1 MKRLFNNT
9 LISSFDYILLVALNL
24 LATPILI
31 TYFGVDGYGAF
42 VFLSIFSTHGA
53 LSFFDLGMEGA
64 LMNYVARFHADNDRR
79 RLQDSL
85 TVSLVFYGLLGI
97 VIALAVF
104 ASGDFIV
111 GRMLDDK
118 SALSRSFAL
127 QAMIYIAVNIF
138 LQFLTLP
145 FSAILQGMRRYII
158 TKSISAIMNVLRY
171 LLIIATAIWYG
182 RIDVAFF
189 IIAGLTLVRLAVFLY
204 IFAFRLPEFRPLQIH
219 FNPGLLRTL
228 FRYSSVLFINR
239 LIGLV
244 HNQID
249 KLLIWLYLTVSSMT
263 VYDVV
268 SRPANLLRLVMT
280 ILNSAVIPE
289 VARRH
294 HLGEIDAIAK
304 LYINMV
310 RYAYLAILPFLA
322 VLFTYMS
329 DLLGLWVGEQ
339 FTDSASLA
347 LILLAVH
354 LVLPIPSIA
363 STVVVGLEKVRQTIW
378 IPITSTVINIVLS
391 LVLLKLMGLAG
402 LLIGTLCA
410 DTFGVIPYTAAM
422 KRFLRLNLRQLVRPL
437 VPIGLS
443 SLVFLAFHTGL
454 LRLFEHQ
461 LLIIIGAT
469 ATFILHIAFNYRYL
483 LSEEERIFLHR
494 RLADIRNCF
503 ANRFA
508 GRQ

>member
-9 LISSFDYILLVALNL
+9 LISSFDYVLLVALNL

-31 TYFGVDGYGAF
+31 DNFGIDGYGAF
-42 VFLSIFSTHGA
+42 VFLSIFSTYGA
-53 LSFFDLGMEGA
+53 LSFFDLGMVGA
-64 LMNYVARFHADNDRR
+64 LMNYFARFHADNDRR

-104 ASGDFIV
+104 ASGDFII
-111 GRMLDDK
+111 GRLLDDK

-145 FSAILQGMRRYII
+145 FSAILQGMRQYII

-171 LLIIATAIWYG
+171 ILIIAAAIWYG

-204 IFAFRLPEFRPLQIH
+204 IFGFRLPEFR
-219 FNPGLLRTL
+219 
-228 FRYSSVLFINR
+228 R
-239 LIGLV
+239 LIGLA

-310 RYAYLAILPFLA
+310 RYAYLIILPFLI

-339 FTDSASLA
+339 FTDSAPLA
-347 LILLAVH
+347 MILLAVH
-354 LVLPIPSIA
+354 LVLPIPSVA

-378 IPITSTVINIVLS
+378 IPITSTVINIVFS
-391 LVLLKLMGLAG
+391 LVLLKFLGLAG

-410 DTFGVIPYTAAM
+410 DAFGVIPYTAAM

-437 VPIGLS
+437 APIGLS

-461 LLIIIGAT
+461 MLIIIGAT
-469 ATFILHIAFNYRYL
+469 ATFILHITFNYRCL
-483 LSEEERIFLHR
+483 LSGEERIFLHL
-494 RLADIRNCF
+494 RLADIRD
-503 ANRFA
+503 RLT
-508 GRQ
+508 GRQG